1 MGIKISKDHLHPSVI
16 ESITSLIGDLSQ
28 LETTAKGNAVEA
40 INELLANGGN
50 KEELEALIAEITEG
64 KGLIAN
70 AFGEPLTAEDS
81 FDKMNIDIN
90 SLLSTFKTN
99 MMNNGIT
106 VESGDKFKQ
115 LIDKIA
121 TMVEEGSGKGIQF
134 AEGECNVS
142 NIGDIKQFAYM
153 TNATASESY
162 RYGSITLDFVPQ
174 FVYFRILYVYYVY
187 SVPMKFI
194 THVIYD
200 PLENNCLTIINSSI
214 GAGDGSIY
222 NNSVE
227 ATIDHFVPIIEDNT
241 YYYPVL
247 EDDGKSTIE
256 YSISDSY
263 WYAIGVGEEDT
274 TLRDSLAGIL
284 GDKGIEVSPDD
295 DMASLI
301 SKVSLFDDYTPSP
314 LYIVNNGV
322 VNTDFKII
330 KQSSGY
336 SMTQNSDHILFNIPK
351 GTSNNSMAISTSTKF
366 NLTNYSNIV
375 VRYYASGGRFDLG
388 INTVQSNSNYNN
400 YVQWLGENQ
409 VNQEATYRF
418 NISNYNDEYYIIID
432 VDNLSASVTSTL
444 KIYDIYLEK

>member
-1 MGIKISKDHLHPSVI
+1 MGIRISKDHLHPSVI

-50 KEELEALIAEITEG
+50 KEELEALIAEIAEG
-64 KGLIAN
+64 KELIAN
-70 AFGEPLTAEDS
+70 AVGEPLTAEES
-81 FDKMNIDIN
+81 FDEMSNDIN

-99 MMNNGIT
+99 MMNSGVV
-106 VESGDKFKQ
+106 VEGGDKFKQ

-121 TMVEEGSGKGIQF
+121 TLADNEGKGVQYASGVSTVSVPGEATSITIPFNESLNYIPSIVFVRVKCYQGSTTHFDGWLSNDQSFKLSISGYGTATITVGNITEEQFVVNITTGGSKYLFLNAGSGSK
-134 AEGECNVS
+134 
-142 NIGDIKQFAYM
+142 NI
-153 TNATASESY
+153 
-162 RYGSITLDFVPQ
+162 DF
-174 FVYFRILYVYYVY
+174 
-187 SVPMKFI
+187 
-194 THVIYD
+194 
-200 PLENNCLTIINSSI
+200 N
-214 GAGDGSIY
+214 
-222 NNSVE
+222 
-227 ATIDHFVPIIEDNT
+227 
-241 YYYPVL
+241 
-247 EDDGKSTIE
+247 
-256 YSISDSY
+256 

-274 TLRDSLAGIL
+274 TLRDSLASIL

-351 GTSNNSMAISTSTKF
+351 GTSNNSMAISTPTKF